1 MLRLDRISRVELQGL
16 AERFETSEAEVL
28 RQLIAQACP
37 ETFPKS
43 WHWPGAN

>member
-1 MLRLDRISRVELQGL
+1 MLRLDRIFRVELQGL
-16 AERFETSEAEVL
+16 TERRETSEPEVL

-43 WHWPGAN
+43 WHWAVAN

>member
-16 AERFETSEAEVL
+16 AERLETSEAKIL

-43 WHWPGAN
+43 WHWAVAN